1 MVMKSRHAQAFS
13 LVELLVVVAIMVGLI
28 ALLIP
33 TVGAARD
40 KADSARCNSNLRNV
54 YTAMMSYVADN
65 DGFLPAVS
73 PYNSGKGDWIPEL
86 IPYFSSYSNDFN
98 NLSRASKIMICPT
111 QARRIKTRYGY
122 TSYHTFAMNFTL
134 GPNASPL
141 VKNKRRFV
149 SLPQPSNTIM
159 VTEAGYN
166 QGTSIDCMQPYYI
179 VQSATY
185 MGQYLGGVHNG
196 ANNILW
202 CDGHISAFAN
212 VKQLNPSGTDN
223 GYGVGGSK
231 DLYWSPQYDSSN
243 W

>member
-1 MVMKSRHAQAFS
+1 MNSRTQQAFS
-13 LVELLVVVAIMVGLI
+13 LVELLVAVAIVAGLV
-28 ALLIP
+28 ALLVP
-33 TVGAARD
+33 TLKNARD
-40 KADSARCNSNLRNV
+40 KADSARCSANLGSV

-73 PYNSGKGDWIPEL
+73 PNNNGKGDWIPEL
-86 IPYFSSYSNDFN
+86 IPYFSNYSNDFK
-98 NLSRASKIMICPT
+98 NLAYAPKIMICPT
-111 QARRIKTRYGY
+111 QQRRIKTRYGY
-122 TSYHTFAMNFTL
+122 TSTHTFAMNFTL
-134 GPNASPL
+134 GPNSKPT

-159 VTEAGYN
+159 VTEAGYS
-166 QGTSIDCMQPYYI
+166 QGTSIDCLQPYYV

-185 MGQYLGGVHNG
+185 MGQYLGGVHGG

-202 CDGHISAFAN
+202 CDGHISAFAD
-212 VKQLNPSGTDN
+212 VKQLNPSGTDS